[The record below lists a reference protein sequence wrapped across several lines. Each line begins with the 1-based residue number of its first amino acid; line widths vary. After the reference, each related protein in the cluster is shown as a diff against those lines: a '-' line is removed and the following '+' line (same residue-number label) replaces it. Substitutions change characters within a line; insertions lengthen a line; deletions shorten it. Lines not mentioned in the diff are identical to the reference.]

1 MILCVAG
8 GETVEK
14 TVNNVEVIGVKKITG
29 VDDTGTIWIALV
41 DGSDIG
47 LRFHPDVPGAVI
59 VEPSKK
65 YVAPVFENGILKG
78 FSLRR

>member
-1 MILCVAG
+1 M
-8 GETVEK
+8 EK
-14 TVNNVEVIGVKKITG
+14 TVNNVEVIGIKKITG
-29 VDDTGTIWIALV
+29 VDDTGTIRIELV
-41 DGSDIG
+41 DGSDVG
-47 LRFHPDVPGAVI
+47 VRFRPNVPGAVI